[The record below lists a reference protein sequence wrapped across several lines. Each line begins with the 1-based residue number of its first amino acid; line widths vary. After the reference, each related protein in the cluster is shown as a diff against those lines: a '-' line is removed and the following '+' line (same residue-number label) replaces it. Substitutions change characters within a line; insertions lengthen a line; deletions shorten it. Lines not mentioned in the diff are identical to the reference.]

1 VGDDLTNPVTGEYAK
16 ILELPWE
23 NPDGRGRAELLAVV
37 GARVLGEHLHPGL
50 IERFTVLEGELTV
63 RLDGTTRLLHEGEN
77 AEIRPGQWHDWWN
90 AADRDARVLVE
101 VLPGERFLYLIE
113 TIFGLAQGGH
123 VNEKGMPDLLQTV
136 MLGRA
141 FSDTV
146 QFRSPPPTVQKALSL
161 VLACSRAVGP
171 RPRVPWY
178 LSAALP
184 EHCAERRRACPDP
197 PFADGRGA
205 TESVVRSAGASRW
218 RSHDR

>member
-1 VGDDLTNPVTGEYAK
+1 MSHPDPNAPADLRPFRVGDDLTNPVTGEYAK

-63 RLDGTTRLLHEGEN
+63 RLDGATRLLHEGEN

-113 TIFGLAQGGH
+113 TIFGLARGGH

-146 QFRSPPPTVQKALSL
+146 QFRSPPPSVQKALSI
-161 VLACSRAVGP
+161 VLAPLAHALGYRGTYPQLSRSIAP
-171 RPRVPWY
+171 RTVEPAPTRQ
-178 LSAALP
+178 LATGEALP
-184 EHCAERRRACPDP
+184 
-197 PFADGRGA
+197 
-205 TESVVRSAGASRW
+205 SL
-218 RSHDR
+218 